1 MFEMSNTYPT
11 ADVGYLVRY
20 ESGVAESGGS
30 LPYKF
35 GSHQHV
41 PFEAIRPAGAGKR
54 VSADREEKRTKD

>member
-1 MFEMSNTYPT
+1 MFEMSNTHPT
-11 ADVGYLVRY
+11 EDVGYLVRY

-41 PFEAIRPAGAGKR
+41 PFEAIRPTEVGKG
-54 VSADREEKRTKD
+54 VSADTEEKRTKD